1 MPVIGKDCRSLPQ
14 ERNAEIREARQ
25 LQAASTEGTVR
36 YL

>member
-1 MPVIGKDCRSLPQ
+1 MPTIGQDCRSLPQ
-14 ERNAEIREARQ
+14 ERKAEIPEERQ